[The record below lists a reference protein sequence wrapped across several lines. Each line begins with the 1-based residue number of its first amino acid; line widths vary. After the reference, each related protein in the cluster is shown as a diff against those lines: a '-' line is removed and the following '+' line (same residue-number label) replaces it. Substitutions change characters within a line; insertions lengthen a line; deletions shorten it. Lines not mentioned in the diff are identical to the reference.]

1 MTNAT
6 IVQLYGKLIATTLIL
21 DSEIKKK
28 LNKRG
33 FLPDSLIAQLAEEH
47 ARRYDNGLYIAQ
59 TSTGVYKFYTSA
71 EASTATLQKS
81 AVQQWS
87 RTIGKL
93 HDVEKSTRGGARK
106 TEAKPEWQKLGDAFN
121 ELSRTEKNAFLKYV
135 GEK

>member
-1 MTNAT
+1 MTNKA
-6 IVQLYGKLIATTLIL
+6 IVELYGKLVATTLIL

-28 LNKRG
+28 LSKRG
-33 FLPDSLIAQLAEEH
+33 FLPDSLVALLAEEH

-59 TSTGVYKFYTSA
+59 TSTGVYKFYTSP
-71 EASTATLQKS
+71 EVSTATLHKS
-81 AVQQWS
+81 ADQQWR

-106 TEAKPEWQKLGDAFN
+106 IEAKPEWQKIGDTFN
-121 ELSRTEKNAFLKYV
+121 KFSRADKNAFLRYV